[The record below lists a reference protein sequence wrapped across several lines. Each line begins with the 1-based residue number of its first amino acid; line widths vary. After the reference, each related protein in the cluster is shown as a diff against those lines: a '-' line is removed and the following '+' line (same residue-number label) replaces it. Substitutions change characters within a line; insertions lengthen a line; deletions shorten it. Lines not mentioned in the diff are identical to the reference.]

1 MQFLYREIKFN
12 FSRSTI
18 VFVLMISL
26 RKDDLETEPLEISIE
41 NEICHPAFVA
51 GGGGGSVL
59 GLLERIYRAHVTDS
73 AGDAAGAQPLV
84 CHSKLPG
91 LRHLLSPN
99 I

>member
-1 MQFLYREIKFN
+1 MVSSEKD
-12 FSRSTI
+12 
-18 VFVLMISL
+18 VL
-26 RKDDLETEPLEISIE
+26 KAKPWEISIE

-51 GGGGGSVL
+51 GGCSVL
-59 GLLERIYRAHVTDS
+59 GLLERIYPAHVTDS

-84 CHSKLPG
+84 CHSKLPS